1 MENVAYKAV
10 FGRKRKGRR
19 HDCVAALPAVQRTM
33 GNGRGERQKPHLP
46 EMPEQNRQGKAEIH
60 PKISQEKDKKGAFL
74 MISKE
79 KARQKIMA
87 EVTEALAVN
96 DYLTVARIYA
106 RLSSV
111 SLDSVIA
118 QAVSAAIDAAS
129 ETELAIA
136 EQFAEKSS
144 DIREATKARRA
155 TE

>member
-1 MENVAYKAV
+1 
-10 FGRKRKGRR
+10 
-19 HDCVAALPAVQRTM
+19 
-33 GNGRGERQKPHLP
+33 
-46 EMPEQNRQGKAEIH
+46 
-60 PKISQEKDKKGAFL
+60 

>member
-1 MENVAYKAV
+1 
-10 FGRKRKGRR
+10 
-19 HDCVAALPAVQRTM
+19 
-33 GNGRGERQKPHLP
+33 
-46 EMPEQNRQGKAEIH
+46 
-60 PKISQEKDKKGAFL
+60 
-74 MISKE
+74 MITKE

-96 DYLTVARIYA
+96 DYLTVARLYA

-118 QAVSAAIDAAS
+118 QAVSEAIDAAS

-136 EQFAEKSS
+136 EQFAEKSA

>member
-1 MENVAYKAV
+1 
-10 FGRKRKGRR
+10 
-19 HDCVAALPAVQRTM
+19 
-33 GNGRGERQKPHLP
+33 
-46 EMPEQNRQGKAEIH
+46 
-60 PKISQEKDKKGAFL
+60 

-96 DYLTVARIYA
+96 DYLTVARLYA

-118 QAVSAAIDAAS
+118 KAVSAAIDAAS

-136 EQFAEKSS
+136 EQFAEKSA

>member
-1 MENVAYKAV
+1 
-10 FGRKRKGRR
+10 
-19 HDCVAALPAVQRTM
+19 
-33 GNGRGERQKPHLP
+33 
-46 EMPEQNRQGKAEIH
+46 
-60 PKISQEKDKKGAFL
+60 

-87 EVTEALAVN
+87 EVTAALAVN
-96 DYLTVARIYA
+96 DYLTVARLYA

-118 QAVSAAIDAAS
+118 QAVSEAIDAAS

-136 EQFAEKSS
+136 EQFAEKSA

>member
-1 MENVAYKAV
+1 
-10 FGRKRKGRR
+10 
-19 HDCVAALPAVQRTM
+19 
-33 GNGRGERQKPHLP
+33 
-46 EMPEQNRQGKAEIH
+46 
-60 PKISQEKDKKGAFL
+60 

-96 DYLTVARIYA
+96 DYLTVARLYA

-118 QAVSAAIDAAS
+118 QDVSAAIDAAS

-136 EQFAEKSS
+136 EQFAEKSA

>member
-1 MENVAYKAV
+1 
-10 FGRKRKGRR
+10 
-19 HDCVAALPAVQRTM
+19 
-33 GNGRGERQKPHLP
+33 
-46 EMPEQNRQGKAEIH
+46 
-60 PKISQEKDKKGAFL
+60 
-74 MISKE
+74 MITKE

-87 EVTEALAVN
+87 EVTAALAVN

-118 QAVSAAIDAAS
+118 RDVSEAIDAAS

-136 EQFAEKSS
+136 EQFAEKSA